1 MPIKYIPFIP
11 EPIEGQAV
19 LGNFNRILKYKGA
32 DEVSMTLQRGMP
44 LYEME
49 KVETVGENADGN
61 MVIRGECVSACAYL
75 KSQGIQVD
83 LVYIDPPFASGADY
97 AKNVYIRRNPK
108 VAETIAQ
115 AEKELDIEAR
125 KSAAKVRAQEI
136 QFEGKKKIE
145 AAQRESLNEINAYRD
160 SISDE
165 CEKIVKSVAPE
176 METVTEIF
184 VNNII
189 SHRV

>member
-1 MPIKYIPFIP
+1 MNIQISVVIWTVICFMILMLILKNLLFTPVLRMLDSRKEKIDAAREKKAEIERLTAENQKYIQ
-11 EPIEGQAV
+11 EQKV
-19 LGNFNRILKYKGA
+19 L
-32 DEVSMTLQRGMP
+32 
-44 LYEME
+44 
-49 KVETVGENADGN
+49 
-61 MVIRGECVSACAYL
+61 
-75 KSQGIQVD
+75 D
-83 LVYIDPPFASGADY
+83 L
-97 AKNVYIRRNPK
+97 
-108 VAETIAQ
+108 
-115 AEKELDIEAR
+115 EAR
-125 KSAAKVRAQEI
+125 KSAAKVRVQEI
-136 QFEGKKKIE
+136 QSEGKKKIE

>member
-1 MPIKYIPFIP
+1 MNIQISVVIWTVICFMLLMLILKNLLFTPVLRMLDSRKERIDAAREKKAEIERLTAENQKYIQ
-11 EPIEGQAV
+11 EQ
-19 LGNFNRILKYKGA
+19 
-32 DEVSMTLQRGMP
+32 
-44 LYEME
+44 
-49 KVETVGENADGN
+49 
-61 MVIRGECVSACAYL
+61 
-75 KSQGIQVD
+75 
-83 LVYIDPPFASGADY
+83 
-97 AKNVYIRRNPK
+97 
-108 VAETIAQ
+108 
-115 AEKELDIEAR
+115 KELDLEAR

-136 QFEGKKKIE
+136 QSEGKKKIE
-145 AAQRESLNEINAYRD
+145 AAQIESLNEINAYRD

>member
-1 MPIKYIPFIP
+1 MNIQISVVIWTVICFMFLMLILKNLLFTPVLRMLDSRKEKIDAAREKKAEIERLTAENQKYIQ
-11 EPIEGQAV
+11 EQ
-19 LGNFNRILKYKGA
+19 
-32 DEVSMTLQRGMP
+32 
-44 LYEME
+44 
-49 KVETVGENADGN
+49 
-61 MVIRGECVSACAYL
+61 
-75 KSQGIQVD
+75 
-83 LVYIDPPFASGADY
+83 
-97 AKNVYIRRNPK
+97 
-108 VAETIAQ
+108 
-115 AEKELDIEAR
+115 KELDLEAR
-125 KSAAKVRAQEI
+125 KSSAKVRAQEI
-136 QFEGKKKIE
+136 QSEGKKKIE

>member
-1 MPIKYIPFIP
+1 MNIQISVVIWTVICFMILMLILKNLLFTPVLRMLDSRKERIDAAREKKAEIERLTAENQKYIQ
-11 EPIEGQAV
+11 EQ
-19 LGNFNRILKYKGA
+19 
-32 DEVSMTLQRGMP
+32 
-44 LYEME
+44 
-49 KVETVGENADGN
+49 
-61 MVIRGECVSACAYL
+61 
-75 KSQGIQVD
+75 
-83 LVYIDPPFASGADY
+83 
-97 AKNVYIRRNPK
+97 
-108 VAETIAQ
+108 
-115 AEKELDIEAR
+115 KELDLEAR

-136 QFEGKKKIE
+136 QSEGKKKIE
-145 AAQRESLNEINAYRD
+145 AAQRESLNKINAYRD

>member
-1 MPIKYIPFIP
+1 MNIQISVVIWTVICFMILMLILKNLLFTPVLRMLDSRKERIDAAREKKAEIERLTAENQKYIQ
-11 EPIEGQAV
+11 EQ
-19 LGNFNRILKYKGA
+19 
-32 DEVSMTLQRGMP
+32 
-44 LYEME
+44 
-49 KVETVGENADGN
+49 
-61 MVIRGECVSACAYL
+61 
-75 KSQGIQVD
+75 
-83 LVYIDPPFASGADY
+83 
-97 AKNVYIRRNPK
+97 
-108 VAETIAQ
+108 
-115 AEKELDIEAR
+115 KELDIEAR
-125 KSAAKVRAQEI
+125 KSAAKVRVQEI
-136 QFEGKKKIE
+136 QSEGKKKIE

>member
-1 MPIKYIPFIP
+1 MNIQISVVIWTVICFMILMLILKNLLFTPVLRMLDSRKERIDAAREKKAEIERLTAENQKYIQ
-11 EPIEGQAV
+11 EQ
-19 LGNFNRILKYKGA
+19 
-32 DEVSMTLQRGMP
+32 
-44 LYEME
+44 
-49 KVETVGENADGN
+49 
-61 MVIRGECVSACAYL
+61 
-75 KSQGIQVD
+75 
-83 LVYIDPPFASGADY
+83 
-97 AKNVYIRRNPK
+97 
-108 VAETIAQ
+108 
-115 AEKELDIEAR
+115 KELDLEAR

-136 QFEGKKKIE
+136 QSEGKKKIE

-165 CEKIVKSVAPE
+165 CEIIVKSVAPE

>member
-1 MPIKYIPFIP
+1 MNIQISVVIWTVICFMLLMLILKNLLFTPVLRMLDSRKERIDASREKKAEIERLTAENQKYIQ
-11 EPIEGQAV
+11 EQ
-19 LGNFNRILKYKGA
+19 
-32 DEVSMTLQRGMP
+32 
-44 LYEME
+44 
-49 KVETVGENADGN
+49 
-61 MVIRGECVSACAYL
+61 
-75 KSQGIQVD
+75 
-83 LVYIDPPFASGADY
+83 
-97 AKNVYIRRNPK
+97 
-108 VAETIAQ
+108 
-115 AEKELDIEAR
+115 KELDLEAR

-136 QFEGKKKIE
+136 QSEGKKKIE